1 MLPLLLWR
9 LFRHAHTR
17 YRLGTH
23 THTRSHTQFIF
34 SFFSF
39 FEFLAFLLLRFK
51 MLPLLRCFSFCV
63 SFAKVHLPPQLNPRP
78 TPTIAS
84 QISARDGPGLPS
96 LLLPLPLHPWCGW
109 SRTRFSRLL
118 HFPLGLLLLSVE
130 PAADEEALQ
139 CRPSSLQLPP
149 FPPLPPPLL
158 VLVSAVPESQ
168 KKRRRI

>member
-1 MLPLLLWR
+1 MEAVSPR
-9 LFRHAHTR
+9 THTLSIR
-17 YRLGTH
+17 NTH
-23 THTRSHTQFIF
+23 THTLAHTIY
-34 SFFSF
+34 FFFFFF

-63 SFAKVHLPPQLNPRP
+63 SFPKVHLPPQLNPRP

-96 LLLPLPLHPWCGW
+96 LLLLLPLPLHPWCGW

-158 VLVSAVPESQ
+158 VLGSAVPESQ